1 MAILNKNY
9 YVLITGA
16 SSGIGY
22 ELAKLYSKDG
32 YNLILVARN
41 IEKLKEVKNQLIK
54 NNTNIKILNL
64 DLSQNEEIQKLFNY
78 IEENRLKINI
88 LINNAGVGTFGDFKC
103 IEWEIE
109 ESLIDINIKALT
121 RLTKYFLPKII
132 KCKNGGILNVASTAA
147 FCSGPRMAAY
157 YASKGYVLSLTEA
170 IYEECKGT
178 GIKVSCLCPGPVKT
192 GFQGKA
198 GIKKSESAKKYLMEA
213 EEVARVCYKEFNKGK
228 LIIIPGFKNKLLIIG
243 NKFLP
248 RSISRKII
256 LKTNES

>member
-1 MAILNKNY
+1 
-9 YVLITGA
+9 
-16 SSGIGY
+16 
-22 ELAKLYSKDG
+22 
-32 YNLILVARN
+32 
-41 IEKLKEVKNQLIK
+41 
-54 NNTNIKILNL
+54 
-64 DLSQNEEIQKLFNY
+64 
-78 IEENRLKINI
+78 
-88 LINNAGVGTFGDFKC
+88 
-103 IEWEIE
+103 
-109 ESLIDINIKALT
+109 
-121 RLTKYFLPKII
+121 
-132 KCKNGGILNVASTAA
+132 
-147 FCSGPRMAAY
+147 MAAY

-228 LIIIPGFKNKLLIIG
+228 LIIIPGFKNKLLVIG

>member
-1 MAILNKNY
+1 MERNLRP
-9 YVLITGA
+9 
-16 SSGIGY
+16 SG
-22 ELAKLYSKDG
+22 
-32 YNLILVARN
+32 N
-41 IEKLKEVKNQLIK
+41 
-54 NNTNIKILNL
+54 
-64 DLSQNEEIQKLFNY
+64 
-78 IEENRLKINI
+78 
-88 LINNAGVGTFGDFKC
+88 
-103 IEWEIE
+103 
-109 ESLIDINIKALT
+109 
-121 RLTKYFLPKII
+121 
-132 KCKNGGILNVASTAA
+132 
-147 FCSGPRMAAY
+147 
-157 YASKGYVLSLTEA
+157 ASKGYVLSLTEA

-228 LIIIPGFKNKLLIIG
+228 LIIIPGFKNKLLVIG